1 MDTEANTPLRFNQP
15 PQPKPETTEREHAMT
30 NPTNDGRPAPRHLT
44 AAERET
50 TITYSDADLEAGN
63 GWVNIWTCR
72 PVDIRALDKIANLN
86 DGRIEIVNRTTYSGV
101 HGEEV
106 QYRVAARYFR
116 AAGSIRRAPREL
128 TPEQR
133 QTIANRLTKARN
145 Q

>member
-1 MDTEANTPLRFNQP
+1 
-15 PQPKPETTEREHAMT
+15 MT
-30 NPTNDGRPAPRHLT
+30 NVTNDGRPAPRSLT

-72 PVDIRALDKIANLN
+72 PVDIRALDKIAALN
-86 DGRIEIVNRTTYSGV
+86 DGRIEVLNRTQYDGV

-106 QYRVAARYFR
+106 QYRVRARSFR
-116 AAGSIRRAPREL
+116 VAGSIRRAPREL

-133 QTIANRLTKARN
+133 EAIATRLTNSRN
-145 Q
+145 TQ